1 VYIKYESEKLEE
13 ERNSGHL
20 GVDKIDAVLLVL
32 YRAELNLEQRLA
44 LLL

>member
-20 GVDKIDAVLLVL
+20 GVDKILKNASEVSDKRYNRMKL
-32 YRAELNLEQRLA
+32 
-44 LLL
+44 